1 MDDAAVT
8 AQLQELL
15 TPSAESTEPVGEPEQ
30 LVESAAA
37 PEAAEATEAP
47 ETSET
52 PVKLARTRE
61 VLERAKLER
70 ERRKAKE
77 DHTAALEAAKNAA
90 RDELLAL
97 AKRDP
102 ARFYREVVGLAPEKL
117 TDVAAPLYYE
127 HLGDQAPEV
136 LKQRN
141 RDLALERQIE
151 LIRAENEELKRSVEM
166 REQEREVR
174 AYLNQVSAFAE
185 GRADDYPFLAAQ
197 LEHDA
202 ENTLEALRSEAAR
215 YLQETGSIATPK
227 QIAQS
232 IEAAL
237 EMHYLDL
244 EKAAKR
250 RKTSAP
256 AKTAAVRPPAESTP
270 SASQLSDAPSGVG
283 GWSREQ
289 ADREVEALFSSLR

>member
-1 MDDAAVT
+1 MDDAAIT

-15 TPSAESTEPVGEPEQ
+15 TPQSVPEEAAQEP
-30 LVESAAA
+30 A
-37 PEAAEATEAP
+37 EAAEAAPPEATEAA
-47 ETSET
+47 
-52 PVKLARTRE
+52 PVEQEEPPQRLSKTRE

-70 ERRKAKE
+70 ERRKAQA
-77 DHTAALEAAKNAA
+77 DQTAALEAAKNAA
-90 RDELLAL
+90 RDELLAI

-127 HLGDQAPEV
+127 HLGDQAPET

-151 LIRAENEELKRSVEM
+151 LIRAENEELKRSM
-166 REQEREVR
+166 DTREQEREVR
-174 AYLNQVSAFAE
+174 AYLSQVSAFAE

-202 ENTLEALRSEAAR
+202 ENTLDALRQEAAR
-215 YLQETGSIATPK
+215 FLQETGNVASPK

-232 IEAAL
+232 IESAL
-237 EMHYLDL
+237 EMHYLEL

-250 RKTSAP
+250 RKQPATKMTQTATKSTS
-256 AKTAAVRPPAESTP
+256 ETP
-270 SASQLSDAPSGVG
+270 SSQQLHDAPSATG

-289 ADREVEALFSSLR
+289 ADREVEALFSTLR